1 VARVVPPWTSRWRL
15 ALDLPQLSRRA
26 IAAARRAGGVCLAV
40 LICEP
45 PAMRSTEAHNRLA
58 IGLPDLP
65 RRRGRRA
72 WPRRNQADRRI
83 DRLEDK
89 HWIRVDQGPP
99 SLPNHAPRGA
109 PGSWLPRSGS
119 TCQACAGDSQGRR
132 SPRPAVQGAAGQPN
146 VGSPGCHGQA
156 GASADCLPR
165 CCAVP

>member
-1 VARVVPPWTSRWRL
+1 
-15 ALDLPQLSRRA
+15 
-26 IAAARRAGGVCLAV
+26 
-40 LICEP
+40 
-45 PAMRSTEAHNRLA
+45 MRSTEAHNRLA

-109 PGSWLPRSGS
+109 PETPRAADHHARQFKALLGSPTSVRLAATVRPVLALIVSLGAAPCRDEGRDGSGANRSPEAFINGLIFTLKGVTSGS
-119 TCQACAGDSQGRR
+119 
-132 SPRPAVQGAAGQPN
+132 
-146 VGSPGCHGQA
+146 
-156 GASADCLPR
+156 
-165 CCAVP
+165 